1 MKVGPAPSNTNTT
14 PCFDI
19 LPISSPVTCQDQA
32 RGVYDTHPWDQAFS
46 SAKVYTTL
54 LLKDNTFQQHFLVQ

>member
-1 MKVGPAPSNTNTT
+1 MKVGPAPSNTNTM

-32 RGVYDTHPWDQAFS
+32 HS
-46 SAKVYTTL
+46 SAKSL
-54 LLKDNTFQQHFLVQ
+54 HQTFA